1 MNGKE
6 IGILGEKI
14 ALDYLQGKG
23 YKILDKN
30 FKVGF
35 LAGPQTGEIDI
46 VCKKDDV
53 INFVEV
59 KTSFTN
65 RENVF
70 FPEDRVDLIKRKKI
84 AKAAECWLIQN
95 KIALDNPWQID
106 IIAIELDDNQ
116 KQQEISFFENADAY
130 Q

>member
-14 ALDYLQGKG
+14 ALDYLQDRG

-46 VCKKDDV
+46 VCKKDGV
-53 INFVEV
+53 SHFVEV
-59 KTSFTN
+59 KSSV
-65 RENVF
+65 RSDLF
-70 FPEDRVDLIKRKKI
+70 FPEDRANLIKRRKI
-84 AKAAECWLIQN
+84 AKAAERWLMKN
-95 KIALDNPWQID
+95 KIKLDSSWQID
-106 IIAIELDDNQ
+106 VIAIEFDNDQARQ
-116 KQQEISFFENADAY
+116 KISFFENVDTS
-130 Q
+130 